1 MAGHDAAGI
10 GNSLGKYRGQLL
22 HDRGYGIGC
31 HKCFADVAH
40 DHGYCI
46 VAKGQKAVADQHRD
60 AYTEVFLHQ
69 IAAFHKDVAE
79 TVSDFAVPEEEMSA
93 DKAELKQAGYECAE
107 SSTGNL
113 HPRGTQMS
121 ENEYPVEEDVDKE
134 GKNGTE
140 QRDRDL
146 SYTSKHNGAGQGKAD
161 TQIRRE
167 QPTQINNAVS
177 NNAFN
182 RCIHLHDQSRR
193 ENRKQRKSHG
203 KTEHKP
209 KHDSDCLFEGSQL
222 THAPVTGGED

>member
-1 MAGHDAAGI
+1 MDRVPAVPDVKLRI
-10 GNSLGKYRGQLL
+10 EDFQLGLHLMNGRLL
-22 HDRGYGIGC
+22 PALH
-31 HKCFADVAH
+31 
-40 DHGYCI
+40 
-46 VAKGQKAVADQHRD
+46 
-60 AYTEVFLHQ
+60 TEVFLHQ

-167 QPTQINNAVS
+167 
-177 NNAFN
+177 
-182 RCIHLHDQSRR
+182 
-193 ENRKQRKSHG
+193 
-203 KTEHKP
+203 
-209 KHDSDCLFEGSQL
+209 
-222 THAPVTGGED
+222 